1 MKAAFSMSLACAR
14 SLLWERQPGQSLQE
28 PRQIIIAEPARSYV
42 VPADLNPLARLQG
55 YVVTEG
61 PLFRAGGLCWKAIHS
76 TQPFW
81 SVNGP
86 SRMVIGYLCLE
97 TGAYG

>member
-1 MKAAFSMSLACAR
+1 
-14 SLLWERQPGQSLQE
+14 
-28 PRQIIIAEPARSYV
+28 
-42 VPADLNPLARLQG
+42 
-55 YVVTEG
+55 VVTEG